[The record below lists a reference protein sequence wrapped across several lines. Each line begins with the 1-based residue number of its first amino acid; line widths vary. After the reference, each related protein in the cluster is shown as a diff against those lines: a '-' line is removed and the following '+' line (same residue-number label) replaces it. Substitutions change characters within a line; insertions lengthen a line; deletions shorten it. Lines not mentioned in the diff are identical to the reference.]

1 MYQHSELEQQLTAA
15 LKSIARRQDLK
26 AYVEH
31 TPELNRILRQAAFRY
46 IAGDS
51 LQDSITA
58 GTKLVG
64 RGYSLSIEYI
74 GENTPSAAECEQAAT
89 EMNALIQAL
98 KLAGIPARVSFDL
111 SHIGLSISKSLANSY
126 IIDLARQAAGTD
138 IELFISMEESGKT
151 DDILSVFR
159 QASSVYSGIGITLQ
173 AHLLRTPDD
182 LAALTSPSRV
192 RIVKGAYQEPN
203 SLAIA
208 RSPELNQRYLQLV
221 EKAIHKGH
229 QVSIATHDE
238 VIINSIMECEWLDNN
253 QAKAEIEMLYGI
265 RPDLAN
271 RLQSAGKPVRI
282 YVPYGQEWYLYL
294 CHRIAEYPPNLYQAV
309 IDMVSKQ
316 EMNNNY

>member
-1 MYQHSELEQQLTAA
+1 MVQHLELEQQFTAA
-15 LKSIARRQDLK
+15 FKKMARRADLK
-26 AYVEH
+26 AYVEKS
-31 TPELNRILRQAAFRY
+31 PELNRILRQAALRY

-51 LQDSITA
+51 LQDGIAA

-74 GENTPSAAECEQAAT
+74 GENTLSAAECEQAAA
-89 EMNALIQAL
+89 EMKALIHEL
-98 KLAGIPARVSFDL
+98 KKAGIPARVSFDL
-111 SHIGLSISKSLANSY
+111 SHIGLSISKSLAYSCL
-126 IIDLARQAAGTD
+126 IDLAEQAAGTD

-151 DDILSVFR
+151 DDILSVYK
-159 QASSVYSGIGITLQ
+159 QAAAVFSGIGITLQ

-182 LAALTSPSRV
+182 LATLTSPCRI
-192 RIVKGAYQEPN
+192 RIVKGAYQEPD
-203 SLAIA
+203 SLSID
-208 RSPELNQRYLQLV
+208 RSPELNQCYLQLV
-221 EKAIHKGH
+221 EKAVQQGH
-229 QVSIATHDE
+229 LVSIATHDE
-238 VIINSIMECEWLDNN
+238 VMINSVQEREWLENN
-253 QAKAEIEMLYGI
+253 QAEIEMLYGI

-271 RLQSAGKPVRI
+271 RLQKAGKPVRI